1 MRGGSDFK
9 FESVDRLDYK
19 LHNIN
24 LKREG
29 SYINWIRNKRATIN
43 PKNEN
48 DDNCFQHTFTV
59 AWNYPNIENHPERIS
74 NIIPFIDEYDW
85 EGIKFLS
92 RQDDQEES
100 EKAKN
105 IMLINYKKFEQN
117 NETIAL
123 NILYLPHNKKEI
135 RSAYI

>member
-19 LHNIN
+19 LYKIN

-59 AWNYPNIENHPERIS
+59 A
-74 NIIPFIDEYDW
+74 
-85 EGIKFLS
+85 
-92 RQDDQEES
+92 
-100 EKAKN
+100 
-105 IMLINYKKFEQN
+105 
-117 NETIAL
+117 
-123 NILYLPHNKKEI
+123 
-135 RSAYI
+135 